1 MYQKIKNLSFLS
13 FFCSL
18 ALLFSWAAKAQ
29 MQNDIVTWKASL
41 EDKGTAEKTLVFS
54 AKIKSGWHIYD
65 QNMPE
70 DGPNSTEFKFY
81 KLQGAKRVGGFVAD
95 RKPHEA
101 YEKQFEMTVRSFDGT
116 VTFRQKIV
124 VTDAD
129 KFAIEVGVKSQACND
144 EACLPPDGIEVSFS
158 PKDLKSKAVDATSE
172 ADGAADAAL
181 VDSTSAVVADSALVA
196 AATSSA
202 GGDAEAL
209 WIPVIDT
216 LKAYGDESLSRADAS
231 LWQIFIFGF
240 LGGLVA
246 LITPCV
252 WPMIPMT
259 VSFFLK
265 RTKERK
271 RAVRDA
277 ILYGMGIII
286 IYLVLGLAVTIGY
299 GGSKLN
305 ELATN
310 AVFNLIF
317 FALLVLFAVSFFGAF
332 ELVLPSKWTNKMDSK
347 SDSTTGFVSLFF
359 MAFTLVLVSF
369 SCTGPI
375 IGTLLVQAA
384 SMGQYLGPAL
394 GMFGF
399 ALALALPFS
408 IFAIFP
414 NMLQGLPKS
423 GGWLNS
429 VKVVMAFLE
438 LALSLKFLS
447 IADLAYGWGILD
459 RETFLA
465 LWIVIFACLGFYLL
479 GKIRFPHDTPMEKV
493 GVGRFFLALISL
505 SFAIYMI
512 PGLWGAPLKA
522 ISAFAPP
529 LYTQDFNLYEGE
541 VHAKYTDY
549 EEGVAKAREMGKPIL
564 LDFSGYGCVNC
575 REMENNVWI
584 DDKVKQ
590 ILDEDYVVITLMV
603 DDKTELPEVIEV
615 TENGKTRKLRTV
627 GDKWSYL
634 QRSKFGANSQP
645 FYVPID
651 HAGMPLGSSYQHDL
665 DISKYVHFLEN
676 GKKEFVA
683 RKDGKPIPSLS
694 SPSAQQ

>member
-1 MYQKIKNLSFLS
+1 MIFPHRTE
-13 FFCSL
+13 
-18 ALLFSWAAKAQ
+18 AQ
-29 MQNDIVTWKASL
+29 MQTDVITWQATL
-41 EDKGTAEKTLVFS
+41 EDKGTPEKTIVFT
-54 AKIKSGWHIYD
+54 ATIKSGWHLYD
-65 QNMPE
+65 QNMPA
-70 DGPNSTEFKFY
+70 DGPSSTEFIFDKI
-81 KLQGAKRVGGFVAD
+81 QGAKRIGGFVSD
-95 RKPHEA
+95 RKPHESFD
-101 YEKQFEMTVRSFDGT
+101 KQFEMNLRYYERS
-116 VTFRQKIV
+116 VSFRQKIV
-124 VTDAD
+124 VTDAE
-129 KFAIEVGVKSQACND
+129 KFAISVRVRGQGCN
-144 EACLPPDGIEVSFS
+144 EEMCLPPDGIDVSFS
-158 PKDLKSKAVDATSE
+158 PKDLKSKVVDAKASE
-172 ADGAADAAL
+172 ENIGNASANADSVAL
-181 VDSTSAVVADSALVA
+181 TAGDSTLVA
-196 AATSSA
+196 VTTTMNE
-202 GGDAEAL
+202 AESNAL
-209 WIPVIDT
+209 WAPVIDT
-216 LKAYGDESLSRADAS
+216 LKAYGDESLSRANS
-231 LWQIFIFGF
+231 TLWQIFLFGF

-265 RTKERK
+265 RTKDRK
-271 RAVRDA
+271 KAIRDA
-277 ILYGMGIII
+277 ITYGLGIII
-286 IYLVLGLAVTIGY
+286 IYLVLGLVVTIGY

-317 FALLVLFAVSFFGAF
+317 FGLLVLFAISFFGAF

-347 SDSTTGFVSLFF
+347 SDSTAGFISLFF

-408 IFAIFP
+408 LFAIFP

-465 LWIVIFACLGFYLL
+465 LWIVIFACLGLYLL

-505 SFAIYMI
+505 SFAVYMV

-529 LYTQDFNLYEGE
+529 LNTQDFNLYEGE
-541 VHAKYTDY
+541 VHAKFTNY
-549 EEGVAKAREMGKPIL
+549 EEGVAKARETGKPIL
-564 LDFSGYGCVNC
+564 LDFSGFGCVNC

-584 DDKVKQ
+584 DSRVKQ
-590 ILDEDYVVITLMV
+590 ILDEDYIVITLMV
-603 DDKTELPEVIEV
+603 DDKTALPEVQEI
-615 TENGKTRKLRTV
+615 TENGKTRKLYTI

-651 HAGMPLGSSYQHDL
+651 HSGIPLGPSYQHDL
-665 DISKYVHFLEN
+665 DVSRYIQFLEN
-676 GKKEFVA
+676 GKKEFEA
-683 RKDGKPIPSLS
+683 RKEGKPVPTLA
-694 SPSAQQ
+694 SPTTK